1 MGKYLL
7 FDADGTLYDFG
18 ASERIALSDLFSYYR
33 IPVTEQNIK
42 SYHECNDYCW
52 NQLEKGLMDQG
63 RLKGYR
69 FRLFFDRIGLDIDE
83 DEAGSMFIENLS
95 EHGIMLPGAIDFLD
109 SIRDRRK
116 SIITNG
122 IAEVQHGRIED
133 SMTGKYFE
141 HIFISEEIG
150 SSKPAPEFFSHV
162 LASLGMKPDDCI
174 VIGDSES
181 SDIQGAVNAGIDS
194 IYINFNGI
202 RSSRAS
208 YSISSFDELRKL
220 IDRI

>member
-1 MGKYLL
+1 
-7 FDADGTLYDFG
+7 
-18 ASERIALSDLFSYYR
+18 
-33 IPVTEQNIK
+33 
-42 SYHECNDYCW
+42 
-52 NQLEKGLMDQG
+52 
-63 RLKGYR
+63 
-69 FRLFFDRIGLDIDE
+69 
-83 DEAGSMFIENLS
+83 MFIENLA

-109 SIRDRRK
+109 SVRDRRK

-141 HIFISEEIG
+141 RIFISEEIG

-162 LASLGMKPDDCI
+162 LATLGMQPDDCI

-202 RSSRAS
+202 RSSMAS
-208 YSISSFDELRKL
+208 YSVSSFDELRKL